1 MEVATPPEIAPAMEF
16 NRVLVTDATREAEVS
31 ERFAYGLPPPLLLLL
46 PPVVVEVRLAR
57 AVAVAAMSPR
67 DRGGVE

>member
-31 ERFAYGLPPPLLLLL
+31 ERFAYGLPPTLLLL